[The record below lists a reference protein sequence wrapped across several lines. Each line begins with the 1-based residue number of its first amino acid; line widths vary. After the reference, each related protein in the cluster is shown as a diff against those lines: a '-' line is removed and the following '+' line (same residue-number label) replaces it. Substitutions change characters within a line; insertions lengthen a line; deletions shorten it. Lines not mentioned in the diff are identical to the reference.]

1 MADSEN
7 SGVNSFS
14 RLRDLRATGD
24 QVLPVKAA
32 PSFVPGSAAVNGNSL
47 NIRAQDGSV
56 ISIVGGG
63 GGSADLYQV
72 THNGNTTD
80 QQMII
85 NRTGSTLT
93 LDSTSLSSSTG
104 LAIFSNTGI
113 VQLRSAQS
121 DIFVIPRSSIGTGP
135 GSVNIQGKNGEGGI
149 LYLADALILSSSS
162 AGFGPT
168 IGTTSGVLLSPA
180 PALDINSS
188 VMLGGVTFTTSAAST
203 PFSVE
208 IVLPFASTSAGTL
221 VQVTARNTIS
231 ASIGVGAVTNSGTS
245 FSIIGTSVAGGEI
258 ISVAYFVASI

>member
-7 SGVNSFS
+7 SGVESFS
-14 RLRDLRATGD
+14 RLRDLRVTGD
-24 QVLPVKAA
+24 QVLPVKAS

-56 ISIVGGG
+56 ISIVGG

-93 LDSTSLSSSTG
+93 LDSTSISSSTG
-104 LAIFSNTGI
+104 LAIFSNTGT

-121 DIFVIPRSSIGTGP
+121 DIFIIPRSSIGTGP

-162 AGFGPT
+162 AGFTPT

-208 IVLPFASTSAGTL
+208 IILPFASASAGTL
-221 VQVTARNTIS
+221 VQVTARNTVS
-231 ASIGVGAVTNSGTS
+231 VNIGVGAVTNSGTS
-245 FSIIGTSVAGGEI
+245 FSIIGTSVAGGEL